1 MNNGLYIIRV
11 IVQIGGIVME
21 KVVQLID
28 EKKFIEA
35 RQELETKNVVDIAA
49 LFEEISKESVVKV
62 FRVLPKDIAANVF
75 AYMEQEQRILL
86 IDSLTDKE
94 VSNIIND
101 LYIDD
106 TVDFLEEL
114 PANVVKRVLRNTDE
128 DTRKI
133 INQLLKYPE
142 SSAGSIMTIEY
153 VDLKQQMTVEE
164 AIRHIKKIGLDKET
178 INTCYVVGDNRQL
191 EGIVSIRKLILS
203 NSTEV
208 IKDIMKKDYIY
219 VNTLDDQENIAG
231 LFKKYDLLSLPVTDN
246 EKKLVGIITID
257 DIVDIIDQENT
268 EDFQKMAAMSPSDE
282 EYLKTSVWTLS
293 KHRITWLLVLMVSA
307 TFTGNIIKRFED
319 VLQSVVILAAFIP
332 MLMDTGGNAG
342 SQSSTL
348 IIRGLALGE
357 IRLRDVF
364 KVIFKEFRVSSIV
377 GVVLALVN
385 FIRMYYLEKV
395 DFHVSITVCI
405 TLFFTVVLA
414 KVLGGILPII
424 AKKFKMDPAI
434 MAGPLITT
442 VVDAVALIIYFTI
455 AAWLLGI

>member
-11 IVQIGGIVME
+11 TVQIGGIVME

-49 LFEEISKESVVKV
+49 LFEEISKENVVKV

-86 IDSLTDKE
+86 IDSLTDRE

-203 NSTEV
+203 DSTEA

-293 KHRITWLLVLMVSA
+293 RHRITWLLVLMISA

-364 KVIFKEFRVSSIV
+364 KVIFKEFSVSSVV

-395 DFHVSITVCI
+395 DFYVSITVCI